1 MYTFKPTLKNINDNL
16 FSKALGFDEM
26 QNVYRMRMV
35 FFNKYTTAGIDS
47 LIGKFGILKK
57 IFISYQKIKYIINPS
72 MYDINKIKKNK
83 KSLIITYDNN
93 IYYATREIIPCIYD
107 GDVYKDISKDTF
119 ILPIFGNETIYD
131 IIIIISTFANRIEF
145 ITGNFGL
152 LNLYYFH
159 ITFVYIENILKI
171 LKIGGDLVINF
182 LPIHIYACAELSMFL
197 FSHFEKTSCKILDG
211 TPYIY
216 LKKFKGHDIS
226 KWSEIM
232 TYWKLIDPKYSINY
246 GHDKGNDIILNNSI
260 MRIKCMEGNNNIY
273 FNKVF
278 SEDIDFTYIL
288 EINNII
294 ISHQK
299 KFHKYLWKIEHNID
313 YLISKYY
320 KTFIKFAKFCDKK
333 EIQINP
339 AFQKYKIQDIFDI
352 KTIKQYI
359 FKNKKYYLIYDVLY
373 NLFDNDKDFIDILER
388 IIPTIKLYS
397 ICFYN
402 LKNSDF
408 KYIISAFKSLN
419 DIDINIYNASKRMFK
434 KYLSKYCTFDELS
447 NKYGIVICRYKD
459 YKKVHKYA
467 DNIIFIENIDKY
479 NPNIGYTTYN
489 NISYTHTGYFS
500 TTKSKYQIY
509 NCYNDKKSK
518 NRLLLLLKRI
528 IKFDKIS
535 ELEML
540 IKKKQNDYEIY
551 KFLYDQ
557 TKNKTFNISKG
568 FIHAAEINNMIQYA
582 NKKVNTFLDFGAGTG
597 IKTEAVKNILK
608 LSNDNVYALDLDNF
622 ESVDNKKYEY
632 KFNYI
637 YYDGVNYPD
646 INIQF
651 DLITCIQVLHHA
663 LDINNT
669 IKYIKNLLKKDGL
682 LIIKEHC
689 IEIDNDK
696 ISLLIDIE
704 HSLYELVRD
713 KNIEFLNKYYA
724 RYFSEIEFIRI
735 MILNGFIYVP
745 PQKDYVSDEQ
755 NPTNYIY
762 YMFTH

>member
-35 FFNKYTTAGIDS
+35 FFNRYTLSGIDR
-47 LIGKFGILKK
+47 IGGRYGKVKK
-57 IFISYQKIKYIINPS
+57 DFISCQNIKYILNPFF
-72 MYDINKIKKNK
+72 YDINEIIKNK
-83 KSLIITYDNN
+83 KYFVISYSGYLHYSFKN
-93 IYYATREIIPCIYD
+93 IYGVSRLNEYM
-107 GDVYKDISKDTF
+107 DISKDKF
-119 ILPIFGNETIYD
+119 IPPVFSTETIYD
-131 IIIIISTFANRIEF
+131 IVIISSTFADRIEF
-145 ITGNFGL
+145 ISKNFGL
-152 LNLYYFH
+152 LNLYIFH
-159 ITFVYIENILKI
+159 ITFVYIENIFKI
-171 LKIGGDLVINF
+171 LKIGGDIVMRF
-182 LPIHIYACAELSMFL
+182 LPVHISACAELSMFL

-211 TPYIY
+211 NMYIY
-216 LKKFKGHDIS
+216 LKKFKGYDHL

-232 TYWKLIDPKYSINY
+232 AYWKLIDPEYGVNY
-246 GHDKGNDIILNNSI
+246 KHDKGNDIILKNALL
-260 MRIKCMEGNNNIY
+260 RIDCMEGKQNI
-273 FNKVF
+273 FFDKVF
-278 SEDIDFTYIL
+278 AEDIDFAYIL

-294 ISHQK
+294 SNYQK
-299 KFHKYLWKIEHNID
+299 KIHKYLWKIEHNID

-352 KTIKQYI
+352 KTLKQYI

-408 KYIISAFKSLN
+408 KYIISTFKSLN

-568 FIHAAEINNMIQYA
+568 FTHAAEINNMIQYA

-637 YYDGVNYPD
+637 YYDGVNYPN